1 MYNLSVS
8 PHIHSKFSVTKI
20 MWLVVISLI
29 PILVASIYFWG
40 LKSLLIEIVSVVT
53 AISSELFMNLILRK
67 RITILDGSAVI
78 TGLLVAFNMPAGV
91 PLYVPIVA
99 SAFAIIIA
107 KQLFGG
113 LGYNIFNPAL
123 AGRVFVFFAWL
134 PLMTT
139 FYNPILNSKEFI
151 TSATPLGISKLQ
163 GFDALIAKYGTKILL
178 YKDLFIG
185 NIPGCIGETSKLA
198 ILIGALILFA
208 TRVISWHIP
217 FSYILTVG
225 IVSYIFK
232 QDPIFHILS
241 GGVFLGAFFMA
252 TDYVTSPITKKGKI
266 VFGILCGIL
275 TMLLRLKSGMPEGVS
290 FSILFMNALVP
301 LIDRYFKN
309 RIYGAKR

>member
-29 PILVASIYFWG
+29 PILIASIYFWG